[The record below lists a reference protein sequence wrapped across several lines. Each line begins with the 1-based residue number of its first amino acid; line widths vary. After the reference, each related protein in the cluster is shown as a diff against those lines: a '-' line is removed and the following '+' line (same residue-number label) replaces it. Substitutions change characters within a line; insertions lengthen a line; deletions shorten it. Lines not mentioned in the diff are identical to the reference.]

1 MREEDEGLPADFV
14 GLGRCENWA
23 GTEAMRAAVLGWKG
37 RLASSSLF
45 FSNSF
50 LKQANKFEFKPGLN
64 PNTQK

>member
-14 GLGRCENWA
+14 GLGRCEYWA

-45 FSNSF
+45 FLIHF
-50 LKQANKFEFKPGLN
+50 
-64 PNTQK
+64 